1 MDENKLASLISLLD
15 DPDEAVFKL
24 IQGQILMEGI
34 SIVERLEHIWET
46 SLDDLVQRRIELLI
60 QTIQLNDT
68 KERIKTW
75 ASSETL
81 DLFEGVFLISRYQY
95 PGLKLKSIQL
105 QIEKIR
111 KEIWLEYKASFT
123 SLEKITILNH
133 VFFNRYKFRVDRSH
147 NVSPQNC
154 FINRVL
160 DTRKGYPISVAILYM
175 LVGRSLQ
182 LPLQYYDFDDSP
194 LIGFADEKM
203 TSLTNADDLE
213 MHSAIFYVNPSNKGA
228 IIGPREVEYFLQSG
242 EVLNEKKH
250 LEPSSDRH
258 IIKCLIERLKDAYR
272 KIGMQ
277 EKVDYLKQIAEIL

>member
-24 IQGQILMEGI
+24 IQGQILSEGI

-46 SLDDLVQRRIELLI
+46 SLDDLMQRRIELLI

-68 KERIKTW
+68 QEKIKKW
-75 ASSETL
+75 ANNEIL

-95 PGLKLKSIQL
+95 PGLKIKNIQA
-105 QIEKIR
+105 QIDKIK
-111 KEIWLEYKASFT
+111 KEVWLEYKANFT

-133 VFFNRYKFRVDRSH
+133 VFFNRYKFKVDRSH

-160 DTRKGYPISVAILYM
+160 DTRKGYSISVAILYM
-175 LVGRSLQ
+175 LVGRALQ
-182 LPLQYYDFDDSP
+182 LPLQYYDFEESP
-194 LIGFADEKM
+194 LIGYADEKM
-203 TSLTNADDLE
+203 STFAVGEEQNKQL
-213 MHSAIFYVNPSNKGA
+213 AIFYVNTSNKGA

-242 EVLNEKKH
+242 EVLEGKKS
-250 LEPSSDRH
+250 LEPCTDRQ
-258 IIKCLIERLKDAYR
+258 IIKCLVEKLRDDYR

-277 EKVDYLKQIAEIL
+277 EKVDYLIQIAEIL